1 MKMVSEKI
9 ATLSSSL
16 QEAVAQYNRMIE
28 ESGRLREE
36 VIAMSGALKALQELE
51 SEQSED
57 ALVE

>member
-1 MKMVSEKI
+1 MVSEKI

-57 ALVE
+57 TPAEQ